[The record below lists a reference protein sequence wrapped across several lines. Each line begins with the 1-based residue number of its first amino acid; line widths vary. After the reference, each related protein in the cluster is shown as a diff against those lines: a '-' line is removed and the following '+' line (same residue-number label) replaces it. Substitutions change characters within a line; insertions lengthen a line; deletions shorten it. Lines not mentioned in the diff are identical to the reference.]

1 MSDDPEQEAPVQVI
15 RDENGVPVFA
25 TLPYAEFEELL
36 TKARRASGLEAAAN
50 AIRGEVNRLALMPSE
65 VVHRIS
71 DGEHPVRVWRL
82 HRGLKAVELAR
93 EAGISPGG
101 LAEIETDQKDASFET
116 MVEIA
121 KTLDIKLDDL
131 MPSIDEE
138 MIEEH
143 RREVQLRDIARRI
156 GEIDSMINGSKG
168 FDSGAVRET
177 AQHLIAEATS
187 FMADRAGRFDWLEG
201 IVEKARKTIEE
212 INSTEKSIVE
222 TVTGTQKRL
231 AEVFSDSLARAGL
244 FPREML
250 GENKP
255 AAPAAN
261 GTAKGKPDD
270 TAEAREEA
278 GPGKEATAGDDAGED
293 GEEPEHARGWFLR

>member
-1 MSDDPEQEAPVQVI
+1 MSDDDQEDTTVQII
-15 RDENGVPVFA
+15 RGSDGEPAFA
-25 TLPYAEFEELL
+25 TVPHREFEELL
-36 TKARRASGLEAAAN
+36 TKSRRVTGLDAAVN
-50 AIRGEVNRLALMPSE
+50 AIRGEVNRLALIPSE

-71 DGEHPVRVWRL
+71 EGEHPVRVWRL

-101 LAEIETDQKDASFET
+101 LSEIETTKKDVSFET
-116 MVEIA
+116 MVRIA
-121 KTLDIKLDDL
+121 KTLEVKLDDL
-131 MPSIDEE
+131 MPAIDEG

-156 GEIDSMINGSKG
+156 SEIDSMINGSAG
-168 FDSGAVRET
+168 FDSGAVRDAAE
-177 AQHLIAEATS
+177 HLISEATS

-201 IVEKARKTIEE
+201 IVDKARKTIEE

-231 AEVFSDSLARAGL
+231 SEVFSDSLARAGL

-250 GENKP
+250 SETKKSEINGGNRPE
-255 AAPAAN
+255 AAAS
-261 GTAKGKPDD
+261 
-270 TAEAREEA
+270 AE
-278 GPGKEATAGDDAGED
+278 AGED
-293 GEEPEHARGWFLR
+293 ADLGDADDEDEDGERSRGWFLR